1 MQDIIAQAL
10 LAFHIVCGIAALAA
24 AALAIAAEKGRVW
37 HINAGKTYFWSMAG
51 VFITAIPL
59 AVLANSLFLFL
70 IALLAFYL
78 AFSGRRFAQNRSGAA
93 QTVDWAAV
101 SLILAAGSGMWLL
114 GIQYFMA
121 GDSQYIVLAVFGF
134 IALAIGYTDFANFRS
149 GSVKGKK
156 RIARHLSNML
166 AGTIAV
172 TTAVLVTN
180 IKLEPEW
187 ILWVA
192 PTVIMT
198 PVIFWWN
205 VRILR

>member
-24 AALAIAAEKGRVW
+24 AALALAAEKGRRAW

-101 SLILAAGSGMWLL
+101 SLMLAAGSGMWLL

-121 GDSQYIVLAVFGF
+121 GDSQSIVLAVFGF
-134 IALAIGYTDFANFRS
+134 IALAI
-149 GSVKGKK
+149 
-156 RIARHLSNML
+156 
-166 AGTIAV
+166 
-172 TTAVLVTN
+172 
-180 IKLEPEW
+180 
-187 ILWVA
+187 
-192 PTVIMT
+192 
-198 PVIFWWN
+198 
-205 VRILR
+205 